1 MIEAEILAES
11 YEDVCVIERYQDIE
25 DPETG
30 LTEQNYVAIHD
41 GDLICALSQTTNA
54 NRLAV
59 VEGSGNIN
67 VTIEEQKLFI
77 IPGITVKKGDRITIT
92 QSTGHTSVF
101 YASKPFYYPS
111 HTEIKL
117 SGREIDG

>member
-1 MIEAEILAES
+1 MTEAEILAES
-11 YEDVCVIERYQDIE
+11 YEDLCIIERYQDRE
-25 DPETG
+25 DPDTG
-30 LTEQNYVAIHD
+30 LTEQDYGPIHE
-41 GDLICALSQTTNA
+41 GKLICALSQTLNP
-54 NRLAV
+54 NHLAV

-67 VTIEEQKLFI
+67 VTIEEQKLFLM
-77 IPGITVKKGDRITIT
+77 PGITIKKGDRITVT
-92 QSTGHTSVF
+92 QSTSHVSVF